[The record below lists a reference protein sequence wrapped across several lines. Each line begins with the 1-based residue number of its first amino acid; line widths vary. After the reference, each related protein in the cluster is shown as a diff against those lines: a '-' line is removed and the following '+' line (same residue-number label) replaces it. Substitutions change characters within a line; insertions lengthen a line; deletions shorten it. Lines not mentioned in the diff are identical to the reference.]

1 MDHQLSS
8 RSAYGDA
15 LEAAGDKASTG
26 RLRCSICE
34 RRLGTSVIFIEET
47 GDVPEPRGSWT
58 LCAACND
65 AVHEEL
71 ERSPVQSPL
80 RLRVA
85 VGLVASERTPQARRE
100 HFGQMTDES
109 WGRMFLWLL
118 PIVML
123 IHLAIIVIIAG
134 FAR

>member
-1 MDHQLSS
+1 
-8 RSAYGDA
+8 
-15 LEAAGDKASTG
+15 
-26 RLRCSICE
+26 
-34 RRLGTSVIFIEET
+34 
-47 GDVPEPRGSWT
+47 
-58 LCAACND
+58 
-65 AVHEEL
+65 
-71 ERSPVQSPL
+71 VQSPL